1 MSMRKSAYKKFRI
14 DGDRVQEVGML
25 LPMFIGFLLFTIY
38 PIIWAIRWA
47 WFDYSGFGTPVF
59 VGFANFVRAFTR
71 DPMFWQSLVNTSYLA
86 FAKLLL
92 EMPLAII
99 LAVLV
104 NKKLKAASFFR
115 VIYFMPTVMS
125 VAVVGIIFS
134 IMFSAYNGIIN
145 ALLQQVNII
154 SKNVDFFAGRWSS
167 LTVMLFVSLW
177 TTFGINML
185 YFLMGLQNIPNELYE
200 SADIDGANTSQKFIH
215 ITLPLLAPTMQ
226 TVFLL
231 SMLGTMRITDLIL
244 VMTNGQPG
252 GTTEVVMSYVFKYFF
267 QYGDAGSVSQ
277 FGYGSAL
284 IMIVAVFLAI
294 ITAIYFKVSK
304 KMTQIF

>member
-1 MSMRKSAYKKFRI
+1 MRKSAYKKFRI
-14 DGDRVQEVGML
+14 EGDRVQEVGML

-59 VGFANFVRAFTR
+59 VGFENFVRAFTR

-104 NKKLKAASFFR
+104 NKKIKAASFFR

>member
-1 MSMRKSAYKKFRI
+1 MRKSAYKKFRI

-59 VGFANFVRAFTR
+59 VGFENFVRAFTR

-104 NKKLKAASFFR
+104 NKKIKAASFFR

-145 ALLQQVNII
+145 AILQQVNII

>member
-14 DGDRVQEVGML
+14 EGDRVQEVGML

-59 VGFANFVRAFTR
+59 VGFENFVRAFTR

-104 NKKLKAASFFR
+104 NKKIKAASFFR

>member
-1 MSMRKSAYKKFRI
+1 MRKSAYKKFRI

>member
-59 VGFANFVRAFTR
+59 VGFENFVRAFTR

-104 NKKLKAASFFR
+104 NKKIKAASFFR

-252 GTTEVVMSYVFKYFF
+252 GTTEVVMSYVSKYFF

>member
-1 MSMRKSAYKKFRI
+1 MRKSAYKNFRI
-14 DGDRVQEVGML
+14 EGDRVQEVGML

-59 VGFANFVRAFTR
+59 VGFENFVRAFTR

-104 NKKLKAASFFR
+104 NKKIKAASFFR

-167 LTVMLFVSLW
+167 LTVMLFVTLW

>member
-1 MSMRKSAYKKFRI
+1 MRKSAYKKFRI

-59 VGFANFVRAFTR
+59 VGFENFVRAFTR

-104 NKKLKAASFFR
+104 NKKIKAASFFR

>member
-59 VGFANFVRAFTR
+59 VGFENFVRAFTR

-104 NKKLKAASFFR
+104 NKKIKAASFFR

-145 ALLQQVNII
+145 AILQQVNII